1 MSVSIFNILRKYV
14 KDWIINSKTPEVTFG
29 GFAVPDKQ
37 YQDSVSVIELMH
49 ARKYATGFSLA
60 AEHRK
65 SQS

>member
-14 KDWIINSKTPEVTFG
+14 KDWNINSKTPEVTFG

-49 ARKYATGFSLA
+49 ARKYATG
-60 AEHRK
+60 
-65 SQS
+65 